1 MKSLLIDKYT
11 QAFNATKKNG
21 STIQKEEAQRFF
33 NTLEALRPRDKFST
47 SVMASG
53 VSYHQAD
60 YLLDSR
66 FNVLVQPRAVMLTP
80 TDLFNGKDLSV
91 HNEQTMEEVM
101 TPSQF
106 IEFQYKV
113 LNGFKTQPNLSP
125 IESRVVGLD
134 SIKAF
139 VSGTKVLVLGE
150 VSYDA
155 IPTEIT
161 IADSLFEAEAFNLG
175 LDEYITRCM
184 LTMFSKFAT
193 KATNG

>member
-1 MKSLLIDKYT
+1 MMGLLVSKFVY
-11 QAFNATKKNG
+11 AFNATKKNG
-21 STIQKEEAQRFF
+21 STIQKEEVQRFF

-47 SVMASG
+47 SIMVSG

-60 YLLDSR
+60 YQLDGR

-80 TDLFNGKDLSV
+80 TDLFNGKDLSG
-91 HNEQTMEEVM
+91 HSEQTMEEVM

-106 IEFQYKV
+106 IEFQYRV

-125 IESRVVGLD
+125 LESRVVGLD
-134 SIKAF
+134 SIKVF
-139 VSGTKVLVLGE
+139 VNGDKVLVLGDN
-150 VSYDA
+150 SYDTL
-155 IPTEIT
+155 PTEIN

-184 LTMFSKFAT
+184 LVMFSKFAA